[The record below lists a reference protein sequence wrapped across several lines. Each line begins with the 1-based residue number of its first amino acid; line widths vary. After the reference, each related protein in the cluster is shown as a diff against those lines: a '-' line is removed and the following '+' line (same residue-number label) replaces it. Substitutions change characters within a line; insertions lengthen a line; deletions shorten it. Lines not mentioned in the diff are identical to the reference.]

1 MQNSMT
7 DLKNY
12 LFEQIE
18 RVNDDE
24 LDDEGLE
31 KAIKRSKAITESA
44 KTIVEIHKT
53 QLDALKYATEELGLE
68 VTPES
73 AKQMLIGTD
82 VVVDE
87 SGKGGGDG
95 RCPVKYTH
103 QSLRNTSAN
112 TSRLSPSNSWRQRSG
127 KISA

>member
-87 SGKGGGDG
+87 SGKVGGVTDDA
-95 RCPVKYTH
+95 P
-103 QSLRNTSAN
+103 
-112 TSRLSPSNSWRQRSG
+112 
-127 KISA
+127 

>member
-1 MQNSMT
+1 MQNTMS

-68 VTPES
+68 VAPES
-73 AKQMLIGTD
+73 ARQMLIGMD
-82 VVVDE
+82 AA
-87 SGKGGGDG
+87 GGG
-95 RCPVKYTH
+95 
-103 QSLRNTSAN
+103 SAKVGGVTDN
-112 TSRLSPSNSWRQRSG
+112 ATQDIPTR
-127 KISA
+127 A

>member
-1 MQNSMT
+1 MQNTMS

-24 LDDEGLE
+24 LDDEGLD

-68 VTPES
+68 VAPES
-73 AKQMLIGTD
+73 ARRMLIGMDTAD
-82 VVVDE
+82 
-87 SGKGGGDG
+87 GG
-95 RCPVKYTH
+95 
-103 QSLRNTSAN
+103 SAKV
-112 TSRLSPSNSWRQRSG
+112 G
-127 KISA
+127 G